1 MPQLPLLPAIGEI
14 ETKVVLKKAARAH
27 QALAELKGVVAG
39 IPNQAILINT
49 LALQEAKDS
58 SAIENI
64 ITTQDQLYQ
73 SDRNSEH
80 YASLAAKEVHNYAFA
95 LHAGFAEV
103 LAQGLLTER
112 LIIEMQQCIE
122 ENNAGYRTQSG
133 TVLKNQFGEVVYE
146 PPQHADDIIHYMRNL
161 EQFINDDALCDWDD
175 LIKMAVIHHQFES
188 IHPFYDGN
196 GRTGRIINILYLVK
210 QKLLDLPI
218 LYLSRYI
225 NKNKAQYYQLLQH
238 VRDHG
243 EWETWILFMLEAVEL
258 TSIQTIHLI
267 KQIRHL
273 LHQHKTILR
282 EQLPKI
288 YSQDLINHMF
298 CHPYTKIDF
307 VVNELQVTRQTAS
320 RYLDDIV
327 AVGLLSK
334 HKIGKDNFY
343 INDDLFQLLSAV
355 GEQELP

>member
-122 ENNAGYRTQSG
+122 ENNAGYGTQSG

-161 EQFINDDALCDWDD
+161 DQFMNDDALCDWDD

-243 EWETWILFMLEAVEL
+243 EWETWVLFMLEAVEL

-288 YSQDLINHMF
+288 YSQDLINYMF

>member
-1 MPQLPLLPAIGEI
+1 M
-14 ETKVVLKKAARAH
+14 
-27 QALAELKGVVAG
+27 
-39 IPNQAILINT
+39 
-49 LALQEAKDS
+49 
-58 SAIENI
+58 
-64 ITTQDQLYQ
+64 
-73 SDRNSEH
+73 
-80 YASLAAKEVHNYAFA
+80 
-95 LHAGFAEV
+95 
-103 LAQGLLTER
+103 
-112 LIIEMQQCIE
+112 
-122 ENNAGYRTQSG
+122 
-133 TVLKNQFGEVVYE
+133 
-146 PPQHADDIIHYMRNL
+146 
-161 EQFINDDALCDWDD
+161 
-175 LIKMAVIHHQFES
+175 
-188 IHPFYDGN
+188 
-196 GRTGRIINILYLVK
+196 K

-243 EWETWILFMLEAVEL
+243 EWETWVLFMLEAVEL